1 MFDSNEMQALGA
13 VSRDR
18 YQRNGGGGA
27 HKIYASSKAWWDA
40 RGFADLSKLEQDV
53 IAALYRY
60 RQNCRLK
67 EAYAALDLL
76 TAAGGFFDGE
86 SIPF

>member
-1 MFDSNEMQALGA
+1 MFDSNEMAALGA

-27 HKIYASSKAWWDA
+27 HRVYASSKSWWDA
-40 RGFADLSKLEQDV
+40 RGFHDLSKLEQDV
-53 IAALYRY
+53 IAVLYRY
-60 RQNCRLK
+60 RQNCRLR

-76 TAAGGFFDGE
+76 TSAGGFYHGE
-86 SIPF
+86 DIPF